1 MWGGG
6 WIVKSDNLVSYLF
19 LWLFIFFWLIR
30 TTLIIFV
37 YFLIYFDFAR
47 IIGC

>member
-37 YFLIYFDFAR
+37 YLFIDFYFTC
-47 IIGC
+47 II